1 MSNYVIQTIDPIIVQ
16 LGPLALRWYGVMYI
30 AGFAIGYWILRR
42 RWQTG
47 LFAMPNE
54 TAVQDMLFYSFLGAL
69 IGGRLGHC
77 LLYHPLEYLC
87 KPWQILQVWQ
97 GGMSSHGG
105 FAGVMIALALL
116 ARKLHVPFLHLLDN
130 CALAVTPGM
139 FFGRI
144 GNFINS
150 EMCGTPTAKP
160 WAVVFP
166 AFDNV
171 PRHPVQLY
179 QALTEGA
186 LLFALVWL
194 VGRKR
199 RVDGLMSGVFGIGY
213 TVVRML
219 TERYRERSLELAG
232 PAWSHLTHG
241 QFLSFFVLLTS
252 LVVLAH
258 AGWTA
263 RAARRSMQPQAR
275 RGQTS
280 RQP

>member
-16 LGPLALRWYGVMYI
+16 LGPLAIRWYGVMYI
-30 AGFAIGYWILRR
+30 LGFVIGYWILRR
-42 RWQTG
+42 RWQAG

-54 TAVQDMLFYSFLGAL
+54 LAVQDMLFYSFLGAL
-69 IGGRLGHC
+69 VGGRLGHC

-87 KPWQILQVWQ
+87 KPWEILQVWQ

-105 FAGVMIALALL
+105 FIGVMVALVLL

-130 CALAVTPGM
+130 GALAVTPGM

-144 GNFINS
+144 GNYINS
-150 EMCGTPTAKP
+150 EMCGTPTSKP

-166 AFDNV
+166 SYDNV

-186 LLFALVWL
+186 LLFVIVWL

-199 RVDGLMSGVFGIGY
+199 RVDGLMSGIFGVGY
-213 TVVRML
+213 AVVRIL
-219 TERYRERSLELAG
+219 TEHFREGSLELAG
-232 PAWSHLTHG
+232 PAWSHLTQG
-241 QFLSFFVLLTS
+241 QFLSLFVLLTGM
-252 LVVLAH
+252 VVLAC

-263 RAARRSMQPQAR
+263 RAAR
-275 RGQTS
+275 
-280 RQP
+280 